1 MPYGETKVYFDG
13 SHYIAIPHT
22 ETPRK
27 RGRYK
32 GPPKESAPAKQHGL
46 TDRIDVEK
54 VFVECDPA
62 ERVFDAK
69 PTEQHELSD
78 RKSDAKPPKQYELP
92 DRKRDA
98 QSPKQYELL
107 DRNGNAI
114 PPEEHE
120 LSDRKCSADATKEHE
135 LPDRKSDAGS
145 TNEHE
150 LPDRVPND
158 NPPVKEVFNKI
169 YAEHINLP
177 RKERRKQILEEMKPY
192 FEDERTAELFVD
204 ANMVRKKNN
213 LIARRIR
220 MLRKVN
226 LQEFNYFVTFTYDS
240 RIHTEDSFRL
250 KLRTCLAHYSHRK
263 GWKYVGVWERS
274 PEKQRLHFHGLFFIP
289 EGTMPGEMKESKSYS
304 FSEHRVQI
312 TLQNSYFLERFGIND
327 FTPLVDKVQIGPVLA
342 YLIKYIEKSS
352 EKIVYSRGLPQFF
365 ISDILDDDV
374 VCNVG
379 LEDRK
384 LLLFDNFSCF
394 DEGCYVG
401 PVSKETIKHLR
412 KSN

>member
-46 TDRIDVEK
+46 SDRIDVEK

-114 PPEEHE
+114 LPSEDE
-120 LSDRKCSADATKEHE
+120 LPDRKGSAVATKEHE
-135 LPDRKSDAGS
+135 LPDRKSNAGS
-145 TNEHE
+145 TNERE

-177 RKERRKQILEEMKPY
+177 R
-192 FEDERTAELFVD
+192 
-204 ANMVRKKNN
+204 
-213 LIARRIR
+213 
-220 MLRKVN
+220 
-226 LQEFNYFVTFTYDS
+226 
-240 RIHTEDSFRL
+240 
-250 KLRTCLAHYSHRK
+250 
-263 GWKYVGVWERS
+263 
-274 PEKQRLHFHGLFFIP
+274 
-289 EGTMPGEMKESKSYS
+289 
-304 FSEHRVQI
+304 
-312 TLQNSYFLERFGIND
+312 
-327 FTPLVDKVQIGPVLA
+327 
-342 YLIKYIEKSS
+342 
-352 EKIVYSRGLPQFF
+352 
-365 ISDILDDDV
+365 
-374 VCNVG
+374 
-379 LEDRK
+379 
-384 LLLFDNFSCF
+384 
-394 DEGCYVG
+394 
-401 PVSKETIKHLR
+401 
-412 KSN
+412 

>member
-32 GPPKESAPAKQHGL
+32 GPPKESVLAKQHGL
-46 TDRIDVEK
+46 PDRIDVEK

-120 LSDRKCSADATKEHE
+120 LPDRKGSADATKEHE
-135 LPDRKSDAGS
+135 LPDRKSNAGS
-145 TNEHE
+145 TNKHE

-226 LQEFNYFVTFTYDS
+226 LQEFNYFVTFTYNDKL
-240 RIHTEDSFRL
+240 HTEESFKK
-250 KLRTCLAHYSHRK
+250 KLRGTLNVNACRK

-274 PEKQRLHFHGLFFIP
+274 PEKQRLHFHGLFYFP
-289 EGTMPGEMKESKSYS
+289 KGTLPGEMKEVKSFS
-304 FSEHRVQI
+304 FSEHKMRT
-312 TLQNSYFLERFGIND
+312 TLQNTYFEERFGRND
-327 FTPLVDKVQIGPVLA
+327 FSPIDNRGLLGNAIA
-342 YLIKYIEKSS
+342 YIIKYIEKTG
-352 EKIVYSRGLPQFF
+352 EKIVYSRGLPQYF

-384 LLLFDNFSCF
+384 LLLFDDFSCF

>member
-27 RGRYK
+27 QGRYK
-32 GPPKESAPAKQHGL
+32 GPPKENAPVKQDGL
-46 TDRIDVEK
+46 PDRKDIEK
-54 VFVECDPA
+54 QFVECEP
-62 ERVFDAK
+62 EVRVFDVEAA
-69 PTEQHELSD
+69 EQH
-78 RKSDAKPPKQYELP
+78 ELP
-92 DRKRDA
+92 DRKRAA

-107 DRNGNAI
+107 DRDGNVI
-114 PPEEHE
+114 P
-120 LSDRKCSADATKEHE
+120 S
-135 LPDRKSDAGS
+135 
-145 TNEHE
+145 NEHE
-150 LPDRVPND
+150 PVNRVPD
-158 NPPVKEVFNKI
+158 KKPTEKEVFNQL
-169 YAEHINLP
+169 YAEFTYLS
-177 RKERRKQILEEMKPY
+177 RKEKRKRILESMKPY

-240 RIHTEDSFRL
+240 ALHTEDSFRL
-250 KLRTCLAHYSHRK
+250 KLRTCLAHYSHRR

-274 PEKQRLHFHGLFFIP
+274 PEKQRLHFHGLFYIP

-304 FSEHRVQI
+304 FSEHRIQI

-401 PVSKETIKHLR
+401 PVSKEIIKHLR